1 MVKYTL
7 YFMIQRY
14 GKRVYYVAFGTWLAP
29 SENVVVLMHGII
41 TRYHYLGYK
50 RQEKIPLFFDSTLKC
65 WAIENPYN
73 DEYYKTIETD
83 RSLKFV
89 TWLHM
94 IDGKELFSNE
104 STVNAMVSDRD

>member
-7 YFMIQRY
+7 YIMIHRD

-29 SENVVVLMHGII
+29 CENVIILMHGII
-41 TRYHYLGYK
+41 TRYHYLEYK
-50 RQEKIPLFFDSTLKC
+50 KAGKLPLFFDSTLKC

-83 RSLKFV
+83 RSRKFV
-89 TWLHM
+89 TWLHK
-94 IDGKELFSNE
+94 IVGKELFSNE
-104 STVNAMVSDRD
+104 STGNAVVSDRG

>member
-7 YFMIQRY
+7 FFMIGSDGQRI
-14 GKRVYYVAFGTWLAP
+14 YYVEFGQWLIARYN
-29 SENVVVLMHGII
+29 NVVVLMHGII
-41 TRYHYLGYK
+41 THAHYLEYK
-50 RQEKIPLFFDSTLKC
+50 KCGKIPLFFDSTLKC

-83 RSLKFV
+83 RSRKFV

-94 IDGKELFSNE
+94 TDSKEVFTSE
-104 STVNAMVSDRD
+104 S

>member
-7 YFMIQRY
+7 YVVIQNDGTRIYVVEFGCWMSARY
-14 GKRVYYVAFGTWLAP
+14 VKGI
-29 SENVVVLMHGII
+29 VVLMHGII
-41 TRYHYLGYK
+41 THAHYLEYK
-50 RQEKIPLFFDSTLKC
+50 KAGKIPLFFDSTLKC

-83 RSLKFV
+83 RSRKFV

-94 IDGKELFSNE
+94 TDRKEVFSNE
-104 STVNAMVSDRD
+104 G

>member
-7 YFMIQRY
+7 YFIIRSD

-29 SENVVVLMHGII
+29 NDKVVILMHGII

-50 RQEKIPLFFDSTLKC
+50 KEGKIPLFFDSTLKC

-83 RSLKFV
+83 RSRKFV
-89 TWLHM
+89 TWLHLT
-94 IDGKELFSNE
+94 DRKEVFSNE